1 MFCANY
7 KVGEGFEFSREELG
21 VKDEQ
26 QIDIE
31 ISCIKIF
38 EVSGWEVLLLAHF
51 IVAFFD
57 LIRKIYVGEN
67 KSVTWNFAQ

>member
-1 MFCANY
+1 M
-7 KVGEGFEFSREELG
+7 
-21 VKDEQ
+21 KDEQ

-57 LIRKIYVGEN
+57 LIRKIYVE
-67 KSVTWNFAQ
+67 K

>member
-1 MFCANY
+1 MQTIKSGRVLNSA
-7 KVGEGFEFSREELG
+7 G
-21 VKDEQ
+21 KDEQ

-57 LIRKIYVGEN
+57 LIRNIYVE
-67 KSVTWNFAQ
+67 K